1 LEPSNPN
8 YLNNR
13 KKLKTLLLKKPPP
26 DKQYRLRFWLSM
38 SGAQREK
45 ELNKGYYYKIIYQ
58 YPEYIPSK
66 CESVIEADLKRTC
79 PNEEYFKKPENK
91 KKLKNI
97 LIAYSRRNSQIGYC
111 QGFNFIVAKLLKL
124 FEREEDVFWIFVQII
139 ENILPCEY
147 YSELVGIMS
156 DCSLCLELLKESNK
170 KVMKKLEGFEVVL
183 NNLLYKWFISLFV
196 ENTSHDTFLNIW
208 DAMMIDGNIVL
219 LRAVSSILEFLENRI
234 LQDDGME
241 YLTTLF
247 EEKISTFVFNRD
259 KLMKSLLNEKLKF
272 TQEQIEKQREQYS
285 KSVINTLIRT
295 KKNEVKKTQVDINGV
310 EIECDLDYPFC
321 LKVFE
326 EDDNKNKSKEKQ
338 NKKDEEPLT
347 LDEKEKYKKQKQEE
361 AIKDFQLKNIQLVQ
375 TFRSNNPIVF
385 KPNYFQ
391 KNNELKEGPFFDE
404 EEEMVKSRKLEA
416 IFGVD
421 PYQTKEKKINVNE
434 KLIEKVKVYQNLLI
448 HRDEHLCG
456 TKKQTSNAI
465 LAQDTSNDREEL
477 SKSITFKSNAAQN
490 YLYNFTKDVNK
501 NEITSLIGSVQ
512 KSFISSSELEI
523 IGENEK
529 NIYKSA
535 GHLNK

>member
-1 LEPSNPN
+1 MEPSNPN
-8 YLNNR
+8 YLNNK
-13 KKLKTLLLKKPPP
+13 KKLKSLLLKKPPE
-26 DKQYRLRFWLSM
+26 KQYRLKFWLSM
-38 SGAQREK
+38 SGAERERN
-45 ELNKGYYYKIIYQ
+45 LNKGYYYKIIYQ

-124 FEREEDVFWIFVQII
+124 FEKEEDVFWIFVQII

-170 KVMKKLEGFEVVL
+170 KVMQKLEGFEVIL

-219 LRAVSSILEFLENRI
+219 LRAVSSILELLEGRI
-234 LQDDGME
+234 LQYDGME
-241 YLTTLF
+241 NLTMLF
-247 EEKISTFVFNRD
+247 EEKISTFIFPRD

-272 TQEQIEKQREQYS
+272 TREQIENKREQYT
-285 KSVINTLIRT
+285 KSVISTLIRT
-295 KKNEVKKTQVDINGV
+295 KKNEVKRTQVDINGV

-326 EDDNKNKSKEKQ
+326 EEENKDKSEEKKNKY
-338 NKKDEEPLT
+338 EEPLT
-347 LDEKEKYKKQKQEE
+347 LEENKKQKQEKE
-361 AIKDFQLKNIQLVQ
+361 IKDFQLKNIQLVQ
-375 TFRSNNPIVF
+375 TFRSNNPIIF

-404 EEEMVKSRKLEA
+404 EVEMVKTRKLEA
-416 IFGVD
+416 IFGPD
-421 PYQTKEKKINVNE
+421 PYQAKEKKINVNE

-465 LAQDTSNDREEL
+465 LAQDTSNNREEL

-512 KSFISSSELEI
+512 KSFISTSELEI
-523 IGENEK
+523 MGENEK
-529 NIYKSA
+529 KI
-535 GHLNK
+535 